1 MIKFTSIFKESVST
15 GAFCQKKQMLYAF
28 DSLSFYVA
36 ILQYKLEMSAFQNL
50 PTIGTWVKQN
60 TSTLCDKLKFINE
73 KKSY

>member
-1 MIKFTSIFKESVST
+1 
-15 GAFCQKKQMLYAF
+15 MLYAF

-50 PTIGTWVKQN
+50 PSIGTWVKQN